1 MKTKY
6 VNIIKNE
13 ILLLINKKLK
23 KAVKIAAKLAIKN
36 FIYKINEK
44 KFYFIKNRINNLDK
58 IYNSIIFIK
67 IIKIYINKEY
77 KENKPLEEEED
88 IDEKENK
95 IVEEDYKD
103 IDFKEMKEYIFEVIS
118 NNWIMSELLI
128 I

>member
-1 MKTKY
+1 MKKKY

-13 ILLLINKKLK
+13 IWLLINKKLK

-44 KFYFIKNRINNLDK
+44 KFYFIKNKINNLDK

-67 IIKIYINKEY
+67 IMKIYINKKY